1 MFNVHYANRLFV
13 VSIFKSQGDVQYR
26 DVQYSP
32 QVYWDAVSLSFKMN
46 VFSLDPEN
54 VTPAEYRGIFQK
66 DSINMN
72 LYALI

>member
-1 MFNVHYANRLFV
+1 M
-13 VSIFKSQGDVQYR
+13 
-26 DVQYSP
+26 
-32 QVYWDAVSLSFKMN
+32 SLSFKMN